1 MAKGDWQRRLMRP
14 LAGKRIQG
22 YHETGCKPEDAT
34 PSHMK
39 PSHWRGLQK
48 LKDLLQETKPSSEE
62 MAMRLQTV
70 EHDVILPVKAVLVL
84 ILAYYL
90 YFSSWFE
97 DVPLPQSVGQ
107 QIIERFFLI
116 YLIFNIAV
124 ATILLS
130 SKKLLT
136 SFVQRMI
143 FTANFVDGLFLA
155 ALTYATGGFDSI
167 LYWLFLGLIVRNAV
181 SCPRA
186 AQQLVLNFSTCF
198 CYLAA
203 GGIEAVTTGW
213 AKDFEDYGGIP
224 ENPAEPFLLRLCLL
238 LLMTVCCYGVQVLFE
253 KQRRA
258 TDEAREFAVRQ
269 EQLRSAGRLAA
280 KIAHQIKN
288 PLGIIN
294 NAAYSLQRS
303 LQEGKPPN
311 PQQLQIIRE
320 EIERADQTITQLM
333 GYARLAE
340 GRVEKLNVAEELDHA
355 IEQAVPPAA
364 KYPVF
369 VEKDYASNLPALMM
383 QRAHLSEIFV
393 NLIQNAREALIGKGR
408 IQVTARSGENGPV
421 VVTIA
426 DDGPGIPKSRL
437 DKIFQPYFT
446 TKEKGT
452 GLGLSIVKHNTE
464 LYGGTVRVES
474 ELGKGT
480 KFIVEFPTRTL
491 MNKPQA

>member
-1 MAKGDWQRRLMRP
+1 VESEIKSKSWP
-14 LAGKRIQG
+14 I
-22 YHETGCKPEDAT
+22 
-34 PSHMK
+34 
-39 PSHWRGLQK
+39 LQK
-48 LKDLLQETKPSSEE
+48 LRELLQETKPQPEDL
-62 MAMRLQTV
+62 ALRLKTV
-70 EHDVILPVKAVLVL
+70 ERDIILPVKAVLLL

-116 YLIFNIAV
+116 YLVLNVAV
-124 ATILLS
+124 AIILLR

-136 SFVQRMI
+136 SFVERVI

-155 ALTYATGGFDSI
+155 ALAYATGGFDSI

-181 SCPRA
+181 SCPLA
-186 AQQLVLNFSTCF
+186 APQLILNFSACL
-198 CYLAA
+198 CYLA
-203 GGIEAVTTGW
+203 GGILEAFTAGM
-213 AKDFEDYGGIP
+213 ARDFDDFGTAP
-224 ENPAEPFLLRLCLL
+224 ENPAEPFLLRLALL
-238 LLMTVCCYGVQVLFE
+238 VLMTACCYGVQVLFE

-258 TDEAREFAVRQ
+258 SDEAREFAVRQ

-303 LQEGKPPN
+303 IQEGKPPN
-311 PQQLQIIRE
+311 PQQLEIIRE
-320 EIERADQTITQLM
+320 EVDRADQTITKLM
-333 GYARLAE
+333 GYAQLAE
-340 GRVEKLNVAEELDHA
+340 GRVEKLHVAEELDRAVDQA
-355 IEQAVPPAA
+355 IPPAA

-369 VEKDYASNLPALMM
+369 VDRNYAPDLPVLMM
-383 QRAHLSEIFV
+383 QRGHLSEIFV
-393 NLIQNAREALIGKGR
+393 NLLQNAREAFVGKGH
-408 IQVTARSGENGPV
+408 IAITARPGGNNDV

-426 DDGPGIPKSRL
+426 DDGPGIPKSRVE
-437 DKIFQPYFT
+437 KIFQPYFT

-452 GLGLSIVKHNTE
+452 GLGLPIVKNNAE
-464 LYGGTVRVES
+464 LYGGSVRVES

-480 KFIVEFPTRTL
+480 KFILEFPTRTL
-491 MNKPQA
+491 NKPPA